1 MAKNWTLK
9 EAVNVVTAGEN
20 KEAIQEI
27 GKRFP
32 LTTVAIA
39 KIGKNEGV
47 EALMS
52 VMPDHVTML
61 KLERAFKEG
70 VEESDVDEDEEIE
83 ATEEAEETGDQDLS
97 EMTSK
102 QLYALCVKRGIK
114 AKKYGVNKQYYLEL
128 LNSDG
133 EADEEAEEAEEAEAE
148 EEAADEVDYE
158 SMKAPEL
165 YSLCKKRG
173 IKVQPK
179 QKAAVY
185 IKALKAAD
193 AEVEEDTDAEDDNWD
208 DEEEE
213 APAPK
218 KAPAKKEKAT
228 KGADKKAA
236 PAKKTSKKAAEDDD
250 EDWDI

>member
-9 EAVNVVTAGEN
+9 EAVKIITAGEN

-32 LTTVAIA
+32 LTAVAIA
-39 KIGKNEGV
+39 KIGQNEGV

-70 VEESDVDEDEEIE
+70 VEESDADDEDVED
-83 ATEEAEETGDQDLS
+83 TDETGDAGEQDLS

-102 QLYALCVKRGIK
+102 QLYALCVKKGIK
-114 AKKYGVNKQYYLEL
+114 AKKYGVNKQYYLDL
-128 LNSDG
+128 LNG
-133 EADEEAEEAEEAEAE
+133 GGDEEDAEEDSEEDADTDAEDESGDE
-148 EEAADEVDYE
+148 DEVDYE

-173 IKVQPK
+173 IKIQPK
-179 QKAAVY
+179 QKASVY

-193 AEVEEDTDAEDDNWD
+193 AEAEEDNWD

-213 APAPK
+213 APTKKPGNK
-218 KAPAKKEKAT
+218 KAG
-228 KGADKKAA
+228 KGSEKKAA
-236 PAKKTSKKAAEDDD
+236 PAKKSAKKEADDE

>member
-9 EAVNVVTAGEN
+9 EAVKIITAGEN
-20 KEAIQEI
+20 KEAIQAI

-32 LTTVAIA
+32 LTAVASA
-39 KIGKNEGV
+39 KIGQNEGI

-70 VEESDVDEDEEIE
+70 VEESDADDEDVED
-83 ATEEAEETGDQDLS
+83 TEETGDVGEQDLS

-102 QLYALCVKRGIK
+102 QLYALCVKKGIK
-114 AKKYGVNKQYYLEL
+114 AKKYGVNKQYYLDL
-128 LNSDG
+128 LNGGGEEEDADEDTDG
-133 EADEEAEEAEEAEAE
+133 EDEGDDE
-148 EEAADEVDYE
+148 EEAVDYE

-173 IKVQPK
+173 IKIQPK
-179 QKAAVY
+179 QKASVY

-193 AEVEEDTDAEDDNWD
+193 AEAEEDTNAEDDNWD

-213 APAPK
+213 APTKKTGNK
-218 KAPAKKEKAT
+218 KAD
-228 KGADKKAA
+228 KGSEKKAA
-236 PAKKTSKKAAEDDD
+236 PAKKSAKKEADDE

>member
-9 EAVNVVTAGEN
+9 EAVKIITAGEN

-39 KIGKNEGV
+39 KIGHNEGV
-47 EALMS
+47 DALMS

-70 VEESDVDEDEEIE
+70 VEDTDADDADNEDVEDTDETSDAGE
-83 ATEEAEETGDQDLS
+83 QDLS

-102 QLYALCVKRGIK
+102 QLYALCVKKGIK
-114 AKKYGVNKQYYLEL
+114 AKKYGVNKQYYLDL
-128 LNSDG
+128 LNGGGD
-133 EADEEAEEAEEAEAE
+133 EEDADEDTDDEDEGDNE
-148 EEAADEVDYE
+148 EEAVDYE

-173 IKVQPK
+173 IKIQPK
-179 QKAAVY
+179 QKASVY

-193 AEVEEDTDAEDDNWD
+193 AETEEDTDAEDDNWD

-213 APAPK
+213 ASTKEPGNK
-218 KAPAKKEKAT
+218 KAG
-228 KGADKKAA
+228 KGSEKKAA
-236 PAKKTSKKAAEDDD
+236 PAKKSAKKEADGE

>member
-9 EAVNVVTAGEN
+9 EAVKVITAGEN

-39 KIGKNEGV
+39 KIGHNEGV

-52 VMPDHVTML
+52 VMPEHVTML
-61 KLERAFKEG
+61 KLERAFKE
-70 VEESDVDEDEEIE
+70 DVDAADVDDEDEIDE
-83 ATEEAEETGDQDLS
+83 TEDNEDAGEQNLS

-102 QLYALCVKRGIK
+102 QLYALCVKKGLK
-114 AKKYGVNKQYYLEL
+114 AKKYGVNKQYYLDL
-128 LNSDG
+128 LNGSD
-133 EADEEAEEAEEAEAE
+133 EAEAEAEAE
-148 EEAADEVDYE
+148 EDDEEEVEDNEEAAVDYD

-173 IKVQPK
+173 IKIQPK
-179 QKAAVY
+179 QKASVY

-193 AEVEEDTDAEDDNWD
+193 AEAEEDTDAEDDNWD
-208 DEEEE
+208 DDEEEVPVKK
-213 APAPK
+213 PANK
-218 KAPAKKEKAT
+218 KAAKGTEKKAASTKKAAKKE
-228 KGADKKAA
+228 ADD
-236 PAKKTSKKAAEDDD
+236 E

>member
-9 EAVNVVTAGEN
+9 EAVKIITAGEN
-20 KEAIQEI
+20 KEAIQEL

-32 LTTVAIA
+32 LTAVAIA
-39 KIGKNEGV
+39 KIGQNEGV
-47 EALMS
+47 DALMS

-61 KLERAFKEG
+61 KLERAFKED
-70 VEESDVDEDEEIE
+70 VEESDVEDEDEEE
-83 ATEEAEETGDQDLS
+83 NGTAVENGDVEEQDLS

-102 QLYALCVKRGIK
+102 QLYALCVKKGIK
-114 AKKYGVNKQYYLEL
+114 AKKYGVNKQYYLDL
-128 LNSDG
+128 LNGGDDSDEDDAG
-133 EADEEAEEAEEAEAE
+133 ESDDNTEEVEA
-148 EEAADEVDYE
+148 DYE

-165 YSLCKKRG
+165 FALCKKRG
-173 IKVQPK
+173 IKLQPK

-193 AEVEEDTDAEDDNWD
+193 EAEAAAADESWDDE

-213 APAPK
+213 VPVKKTTKGKNAEK
-218 KAPAKKEKAT
+218 KATPAKKPAKKEVE
-228 KGADKKAA
+228 
-236 PAKKTSKKAAEDDD
+236 AEDD

>member
-9 EAVNVVTAGEN
+9 EAVSVITAGEN

-39 KIGKNEGV
+39 KIGKNEGF

-52 VMPDHVTML
+52 VMPEHVTML
-61 KLERAFKEG
+61 KLERAYKEG
-70 VEESDVDEDEEIE
+70 VEESDVEDEDVE
-83 ATEEAEETGDQDLS
+83 ATEDTAEETGDQDLS

-128 LNSDG
+128 LNG
-133 EADEEAEEAEEAEAE
+133 ADEEEVEEEEAAEET
-148 EEAADEVDYE
+148 EEAADEVDYD

-165 YSLCKKRG
+165 YALCKKRG
-173 IKVQPK
+173 IKTEPK

-193 AEVEEDTDAEDDNWD
+193 AEAEEDTDAEDDNWD

-218 KAPAKKEKAT
+218 KAPAKREKAT

-236 PAKKTSKKAAEDDD
+236 PAKKTSKKAEDDD

>member
-9 EAVNVVTAGEN
+9 EAVKIITAGEN
-20 KEAIQEI
+20 KEAIQEL

-39 KIGKNEGV
+39 KIGQNEGV
-47 EALMS
+47 DALMS

-61 KLERAFKEG
+61 KLERAFKED
-70 VEESDVDEDEEIE
+70 VEESDIEDEEE
-83 ATEEAEETGDQDLS
+83 NSAATEDSDAEEQDLS

-102 QLYALCVKRGIK
+102 QLYALCVKKGIK
-114 AKKYGVNKQYYLEL
+114 AKKYGVNKQYYLAL
-128 LNSDG
+128 LNDGDNSD
-133 EADEEAEEAEEAEAE
+133 EEDADESDDSSEEA
-148 EEAADEVDYE
+148 EVDYE

-165 YSLCKKRG
+165 FALCKKRG
-173 IKVQPK
+173 IKLQPK

-193 AEVEEDTDAEDDNWD
+193 EAEAAAADESWDDE

-213 APAPK
+213 APVK
-218 KAPAKKEKAT
+218 KTTKGQNAGKKTAPAKKS
-228 KGADKKAA
+228 
-236 PAKKTSKKAAEDDD
+236 AKKEAEAEDD